1 MVEHAVAVLA
11 LPRVV
16 PLDLGI
22 PASIFGEHLDLPY
35 RLTMCGPEPEVATT
49 TGFTVRVPGTLAD
62 ARRAD
67 TLIVPGYTSPADDPS
82 REVLDTITQVY
93 RAGGRVVS
101 ICSGVFALA
110 AAGVLD
116 GRRATTHWSRTAEL
130 AARYPRITV
139 DPRVLYVDEDRL
151 LTSAGVS
158 AGIDLCLHLIRRD
171 HGAAAANRVARKV
184 VAAPHRDGGQTQ
196 FIESPV
202 VAGDTSLSGTRAW
215 ALANLDRRVSVP
227 ELAHR
232 AAMSPRTFARRF
244 VAETGRTPLQWL
256 LHARI
261 DRARELLE
269 SSTLSVAQIAGRAGL
284 GTAINLRAHFRNL
297 VGTTPTAY
305 RRAFRTVAVP
315 SERKP

>member
-1 MVEHAVAVLA
+1 MVAHAVAVLV

-35 RLTMCGPEPEVATT
+35 QLTVCGPDAEVATT
-49 TGFTVRVPGTLAD
+49 TGFSVRVPGTLAD

-67 TLIVPGYTSPADDPS
+67 TLIVPGYTSPGDDAPE
-82 REVLDTITQVY
+82 EVLETITEVY
-93 RAGGRVVS
+93 GRGGRVVS
-101 ICSGVFALA
+101 ICSGAFALA

-116 GRRATTHWSRTAEL
+116 GRRATTHWSRTADL

-139 DPRVLYVDEDRL
+139 DPHVLYVDEGQL

-158 AGIDLCLHLIRRD
+158 AGIDLCLHLVRRD
-171 HGAAAANRVARKV
+171 HGAAAANRVARNV

-202 VAGDTSLSGTRAW
+202 VAGEDSLSGVRAW
-215 ALANLDRRVSVP
+215 ALANLDRPVSVP
-227 ELAHR
+227 EMASR
-232 AAMSPRTFARRF
+232 AAMSSRTFARRF

-256 LHARI
+256 LYARI
-261 DRARELLE
+261 DRTRELLE
-269 SSTLSVAQIAGRAGL
+269 SSTLSISQIADRTGL
-284 GTAINLRAHFRNL
+284 GTAINLRAHFRNM

-305 RRAFRTVAVP
+305 RRAFHTDSNP
-315 SERKP
+315 SGST